1 MSDADQTNGI
11 STKCQCG
18 FKGGETPDCKGKGEE
33 GKPPEMPQMP
43 KPEDKPSQ
51 PQNQQ
56 PCAATGAE
64 ASFLGASTTATTT
77 ATSTKPCLRSDG
89 SSGALSTA
97 FGDSLGSTF
106 GSVSSAVRSAGSSAF
121 DFISGLAG
129 QSTSDT
135 QSTGSE
141 STPKPEVPKIK
152 VEKVESASLRDTSG
166 GEKVGSVY
174 TSSDLSV
181 KKSDNTFGEPASRV
195 QNDGNFS
202 ASALRAL
209 SSMRETLLSILK
221 TLF

>member
-1 MSDADQTNGI
+1 MLVQQEQKKIGKPKGGGQKFTKEDAKKEYQQMSDADQTNGI

-33 GKPPEMPQMP
+33 GKPPEMPQIP

-121 DFISGLAG
+121 DFISL
-129 QSTSDT
+129 
-135 QSTGSE
+135 
-141 STPKPEVPKIK
+141 
-152 VEKVESASLRDTSG
+152 
-166 GEKVGSVY
+166 
-174 TSSDLSV
+174 
-181 KKSDNTFGEPASRV
+181 F
-195 QNDGNFS
+195 
-202 ASALRAL
+202 
-209 SSMRETLLSILK
+209 LK
-221 TLF
+221 